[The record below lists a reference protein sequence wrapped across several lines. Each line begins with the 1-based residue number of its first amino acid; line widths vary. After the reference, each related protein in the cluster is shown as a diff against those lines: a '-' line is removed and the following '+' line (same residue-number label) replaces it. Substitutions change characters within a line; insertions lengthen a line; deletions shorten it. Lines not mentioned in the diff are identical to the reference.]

1 MSAWAGLCSRLVA
14 AIGLAVVLAGCLPP
28 AGRLFRTDLPTDS
41 YHPLPVVLGDQ
52 TGLVMRIEPGPPV
65 ASVPD
70 TAVRG
75 DPADPNAFVVT
86 WLGGPCESDT
96 ALSLARSGA
105 RYALRLDVHQGFG
118 SCPAV
123 GIERNLYVRTS
134 APISADLIDLSGKES
149 RP

>member
-1 MSAWAGLCSRLVA
+1 MNARARLFTRLVA

-28 AGRLFRTDLPTDS
+28 AGRLFRTSLPTDS
-41 YHPLPVVLGDQ
+41 YRPLPVVLGDE
-52 TGLVMRIEPGPPV
+52 TGLVVRIEPGPPV
-65 ASVPD
+65 ASAPD

-86 WLGGPCESDT
+86 WLGGPCESDA

-105 RYALRLDVHQGFG
+105 RYALRLEVHDAFG

-134 APISADLIDLSGKES
+134 APISADSIDLSGTES
-149 RP
+149 R